1 MLDISLLA
9 FYLGDAD
16 GIGLCAGWRIG
27 PALSTTG
34 YLNKKN
40 KNDAV
45 ASFHVF

>member
-1 MLDISLLA
+1 MLVISFLA
-9 FYLGDAD
+9 FYHSGAD

-27 PALSTTG
+27 PALSSTG